1 VRSLKRFGVTA
12 VIATVVTLL
21 AASCTSPNTLKP
33 GVDGDA
39 ATTVLGPATTGA
51 ASTTVDVNP
60 PEPFRQFRSISVRIT
75 LADGT
80 TRELCLLLADTD
92 ERRSRGL
99 MEVTD
104 LAGYSGMVFSWGGEA
119 VSSAF
124 YMYKTKLPL
133 SIAYF
138 GADGAFLGSN
148 DMLPASPRT
157 PRTARST
164 RRRLRSP
171 RRSRC
176 RWASC
181 RRWASDRVPPSP
193 TWGWAADP
201 CEA

>member
-1 VRSLKRFGVTA
+1 VRSLKGFGVTA

-39 ATTVLGPATTGA
+39 ATTVLGPATTDA
-51 ASTTVDVNP
+51 TSTTVDVDP

-92 ERRSRGL
+92 DRRSRGL

-119 VSSAF
+119 VTSAF

-148 DMLPASPRT
+148 DMLPCESSNASECPIYPPPAAFT
-157 PRTARST
+157 TAVEVPLGELPGLGIGPGST
-164 RRRLRSP
+164 FTDLGVG
-171 RRSRC
+171 C
-176 RWASC
+176 RP
-181 RRWASDRVPPSP
+181 V
-193 TWGWAADP
+193 
-201 CEA
+201 